1 MVKLSETPRPVGA
14 KKLTGRKAWRIR
26 IGNYRVIY
34 EIYDEKLVVLVVA
47 AGNRKQIYK
56 IMR

>member
-1 MVKLSETPRPVGA
+1 M
-14 KKLTGRKAWRIR
+14 R